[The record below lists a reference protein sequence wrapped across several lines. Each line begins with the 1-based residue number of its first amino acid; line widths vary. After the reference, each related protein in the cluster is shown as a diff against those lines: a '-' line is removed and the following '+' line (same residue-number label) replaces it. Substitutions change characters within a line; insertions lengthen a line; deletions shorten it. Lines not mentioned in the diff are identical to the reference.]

1 MKTEYRVTFRS
12 MIGMAVVLSLTSL
25 FLIWCGISYR
35 KPFLFILGI
44 FFLVLLLVIRFRF
57 KVVVDEKEIE
67 CTGFFTKQTIEF
79 VDIVHSGWM
88 YKHGYSRDK
97 FYGSFVY
104 EILSKNTCIRI
115 NFKLFPLDSMSK
127 VIEMLENLPHK
138 SAPNN

>member
-1 MKTEYRVTFRS
+1 M
-12 MIGMAVVLSLTSL
+12 
-25 FLIWCGISYR
+25 
-35 KPFLFILGI
+35 
-44 FFLVLLLVIRFRF
+44 VLLLVIRFRF